1 MFLQHQHITVC
12 IFICCKVH
20 DCWENTS
27 PCLRFL
33 PQILSRIFF
42 RLTPCRNK
50 HLSHKCSCTFSVVT
64 QFAYMVRRRV
74 ARDIKIARRKNTII
88 NFSPSHSPSNVTLLK
103 YSYNKNQSSIIAS
116 SQWCREMWRGAD
128 CCMKSV
134 GKVSLA
140 LSERKKKSEKSW
152 GWKDSFVAKKKKTL
166 FANRV
171 DKGNLM
177 PSDLYFIMEYYVIII
192 FSLYCF
198 SFSFLFLSW
207 CSVVF

>member
-1 MFLQHQHITVC
+1 MTKKNCLIHKRREKQHKKLLFSISAGFVYFFLASTSLQITIIRWESQPVMFLQHQHITVC

-116 SQWCREMWRGAD
+116 SQWCREM
-128 CCMKSV
+128 
-134 GKVSLA
+134 
-140 LSERKKKSEKSW
+140 
-152 GWKDSFVAKKKKTL
+152 
-166 FANRV
+166 
-171 DKGNLM
+171 
-177 PSDLYFIMEYYVIII
+177 
-192 FSLYCF
+192 
-198 SFSFLFLSW
+198 
-207 CSVVF
+207 